1 MFDSHSTNP
10 TMPKGR
16 GVRRAAAAA
25 SVVAAALVLSACG
38 GEAATNDSEQ
48 TLRFGLSAEPAVPI
62 AGMSQGGAVY
72 QMQAM
77 LSSGLMAYDAKGNL
91 QPALAESLEQP
102 DDTTYVFML
111 REGLVFSDGSP
122 LTVGNVTKTLEYYR
136 DPANG
141 TKVGTGLAG
150 IESISDDGDR
160 TVTVELSEP
169 DSAFLHY
176 LAIPFAGILP
186 DEALTPGAE
195 SWVGAGPFELTDF
208 QSGVGATLKKNDDY
222 YDAGAVDLE
231 TIEVTFYPDGEA
243 RTNALL
249 SGDVDLIEY
258 VPWENFERIEQADG
272 FTLDAQQG
280 PFQYV
285 QFNVTEDRPFAD
297 PLVRQ
302 AVAFALDRDNA
313 VKAAFQS
320 NGEPLAGLAIAEND
334 PAYDPNLSAMW
345 EQDVEHAKDLLAEAG
360 YPDGFSATML
370 TTSQYAFL
378 QDTALSVQQ
387 DLEAIGIDVTLDA
400 PDWSTR
406 VSKGNGGEYDLAV
419 SGDTGVVAD
428 ASYLLSWVTGE
439 KTFNVSWGYENAELT
454 DLIDEGLRATDD
466 AAKHDIYQRLAEIWV
481 EEVPIA
487 AIDTRSQAYA
497 YRDGVEGFATL
508 PGMLVFYSGYSIAD
522 TSVE

>member
-1 MFDSHSTNP
+1 MFESHSTSRTP
-10 TMPKGR
+10 SKMR
-16 GVRRAAAAA
+16 SARHA
-25 SVVAAALVLSACG
+25 VVAASGIAVALVLSACG
-38 GEAATNDSEQ
+38 GNPATDEGDQ

-72 QMQAM
+72 QMQSL
-77 LSSGLMAYDAKGNL
+77 LSRGLMTYDADGGL
-91 QPALAESLEQP
+91 QPALAESVEQP
-102 DDTTYVFML
+102 DDKTYVFTL
-111 REGLVFSDGSP
+111 REDLVFHDDSP
-122 LTVGNVTKTLEYYR
+122 LTAESVRNTLEYYR

-141 TKVGTGLAG
+141 TKVGTGLADV
-150 IESISDDGDR
+150 ESITDDSDR
-160 TVTVELSEP
+160 VVTVTLSEP

-176 LAIPFAGILP
+176 LAIPFAGVLP
-186 DEALTPGAE
+186 ADALNPDAE

-208 QSGVGATLKKNDDY
+208 QAGVGATLVKNDDY
-222 YDAGAVDLE
+222 YDADSVDLE
-231 TIEVTFYPDGEA
+231 TIEVSFYSDGEA

-258 VPWENFERIEQADG
+258 VPWENFERIEQTDG
-272 FTLDAQQG
+272 FSLDAQQG

-285 QFNVTEDRPFAD
+285 QFNVTDGPFAD

-302 AVAFALDRDNA
+302 AVAFALDRGNA
-313 VKAAFQS
+313 VEAAFQN
-320 NGEPLAGLAIAEND
+320 NGESLAGLPIAEND
-334 PAYDPNLSAMW
+334 PAYDPGMSTLW
-345 EQDVEHAKDLLAEAG
+345 EQDIDRARDLLADAG

-406 VSKGNGGEYDLAV
+406 VSKGNSGEYDLAV
-419 SGDTGVVAD
+419 SGDTGVIPD

-439 KTFNVSWGYENAELT
+439 NTFNVSWGYENA
-454 DLIDEGLRATDD
+454 DLADLVDQGLRATDD
-466 AAKHDIYQRLAEIWV
+466 EAKHDIYQQFADIWAED
-481 EEVPIA
+481 VPVA
-487 AIDTRSQAYA
+487 TIDTRSQAYA

-508 PGMLVFYSGYSIAD
+508 PGTLVFYSGYSIAD
-522 TSVE
+522 VSVE

>member
-1 MFDSHSTNP
+1 MRS
-10 TMPKGR
+10 
-16 GVRRAAAAA
+16 AAAAA
-25 SVVAAALVLSACG
+25 AVVAGVLVLSACG
-38 GEAATNDSEQ
+38 GEAATDGGEQ

-72 QMQAM
+72 QMQS
-77 LSSGLMAYDAKGNL
+77 LVSRGLMAYDAEGNL

-102 DDTTYVFML
+102 NDRTYVFTL
-111 REGLVFSDGSP
+111 REGLVFHDGSP
-122 LTVGNVTKTLEYYR
+122 LTAENVRNTLEYYR

-141 TKVGTGLAG
+141 TKVGTGLTG
-150 IESISDDGDR
+150 IESIADDGDR
-160 TVTVELSEP
+160 VVTVTLSEP

-176 LAIPFAGILP
+176 LAVPFAGILP
-186 DEALTPGAE
+186 DDALRPDAE

-208 QSGVGATLKKNDDY
+208 QAGVGATLVKNDDY
-222 YDAGAVDLE
+222 YDADAVDLE
-231 TIEVTFYPDGEA
+231 TIEVSFYPDGEA

-258 VPWENFERIEQADG
+258 VPWENFERVEQTDG

-285 QFNVTEDRPFAD
+285 QFNVTDGPFAD

-302 AVAFALDRDNA
+302 AVAFALDRGNA
-313 VKAAFQS
+313 VEAAFQN
-320 NGEPLAGLAIAEND
+320 NGEPLAGLPISEDD
-334 PAYDPNLSAMW
+334 PAYDPGMSGLW
-345 EQDVEHAKDLLAEAG
+345 KQDIDRAEELLVEAG

-406 VSKGNGGEYDLAV
+406 VSKGNSGEYDLAV
-419 SGDTGVVAD
+419 SGDTGVVPD
-428 ASYLLSWVTGE
+428 ASYLLSWVSGE
-439 KTFNVSWGYENAELT
+439 DTFNVSWGYENADLA
-454 DLIDEGLRATDD
+454 DLIDQGLRATDG
-466 AAKHDIYQRLAEIWV
+466 AAKHEIYQQFTDIWAKD
-481 EEVPIA
+481 VPVA
-487 AIDTRSQAYA
+487 TIDTRSQAYA

-508 PGMLVFYSGYSIAD
+508 PGTLVFYSGYSIAD